1 MRAAGRTRGPS
12 AFLALAL
19 LLAAAVPSHAAA
31 AEEGWGYALANELMS
46 PYCPGRALAECPSPQ
61 AGELRQWILDQ
72 ERAGVP
78 RAQVEAQLY
87 QRWGD
92 QLRQAP
98 RAAGVGLVAYLI
110 PIFVLIAGGG
120 LVALFLRRQRQAAT
134 PPAAP
139 RLAPVDAEL
148 ERQLEEE
155 LRESS
160 GGSW

>member
-1 MRAAGRTRGPS
+1 MRAAGRRRWPS
-12 AFLALAL
+12 ALLALAL
-19 LLAAAVPSHAAA
+19 VAATASPAA
-31 AEEGWGYALANELMS
+31 AEQGWGYELANELMS

-72 ERAGVP
+72 ESAGVP
-78 RAQVEAQLY
+78 RAQVEAQLF

-98 RAAGVGLVAYLI
+98 RATGVGLVAYLI

-120 LVALFLRRQRQAAT
+120 LVALFLRRQREGAA
-134 PPAAP
+134 PSAVP
-139 RLAPVDAEL
+139 RLAPVDPDL
-148 ERQLEEE
+148 ERQLEDE
-155 LRESS
+155 LRKSS